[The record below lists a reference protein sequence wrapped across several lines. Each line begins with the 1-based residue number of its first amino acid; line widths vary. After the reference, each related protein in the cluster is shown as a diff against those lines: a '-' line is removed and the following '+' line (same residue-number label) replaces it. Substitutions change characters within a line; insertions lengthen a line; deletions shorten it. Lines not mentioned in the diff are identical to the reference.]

1 MVDGSWR
8 DRFLNLFLM
17 FSRESPLTLNV
28 PFEPLK
34 IRWPGNKR
42 GRDRL
47 TSPVSVTMQL
57 HSLLLVA
64 LLAAVSG
71 QHPGTMLH
79 KQNLPGEKSL
89 CNDGTRATYYTQ
101 EGLAS
106 GSVLIGLQV
115 LFLWDV

>member
-1 MVDGSWR
+1 
-8 DRFLNLFLM
+8 
-17 FSRESPLTLNV
+17 
-28 PFEPLK
+28 
-34 IRWPGNKR
+34 
-42 GRDRL
+42 
-47 TSPVSVTMQL
+47 MQL

-64 LLAAVSG
+64 LLSAVSG

-79 KQNLPGEKSL
+79 KHDLPGEKSL

-115 LFLWDV
+115 L

>member
-1 MVDGSWR
+1 MG
-8 DRFLNLFLM
+8 
-17 FSRESPLTLNV
+17 
-28 PFEPLK
+28 
-34 IRWPGNKR
+34 
-42 GRDRL
+42 
-47 TSPVSVTMQL
+47 PVSVTMQQL

-71 QHPGTMLH
+71 QPGTMLH

-101 EGLAS
+101 EGMAS